1 MKLTKNTVGIARL
14 FAAIIALAVVLFAPA
29 QDKPGAAA
37 LMPFMALP
45 CRKEEEFKGGGSGGG
60 AAVLPEAEFQAKV
73 LSGIKKVEENNA
85 EIERNFAG
93 LDKEAKELAEK
104 LEKQTKTYEG
114 LPNQVAEVM
123 TTMRKIEAK
132 VAAERRSNFG
142 SALYTI
148 TQDKD
153 LNDAVNGIF
162 RSIGRKGGEREQVPI
177 SADQEK
183 AAKAYRKTLTEG
195 ASPGST
201 YINDALHTTIYS
213 LIAEFGIWR
222 SFDVIMAGT
231 KTTKLIVDSTDPTML
246 FVDEDTAPAEAAY
259 TGANVTATI
268 KKILGWLSVSNE
280 MLEDSEVNVAAHLLP
295 KFANATA
302 RRIDFAALAADA
314 TADGTNGG
322 FTGIFQGGTAV
333 VSAATHTTIATTTY
347 DDVLATLLGVNAAAL
362 SRPCKWFIHPQ
373 ILVRMLGIKDL
384 NGRPIFLPSIDA
396 PSFGAVGSIL
406 GYPVQLCHAAPTANV
421 ASSKIAV
428 FGDPQCEAVLL
439 RKDFEFAM
447 SDQVKFLEDKVVF
460 RGRARI
466 ATKIK
471 QADGFAVLTNAAA

>member
-1 MKLTKNTVGIARL
+1 MKLTKNTVGIAR
-14 FAAIIALAVVLFAPA
+14 FVAAIMALAVVFFAPA
-29 QDKPGAAA
+29 HDKPGAFA
-37 LMPFMALP
+37 LMPFLGLP
-45 CRKEEEFKGGGSGGG
+45 ARKEEEFGGGGSGGG
-60 AAVLPEAEFQAKV
+60 SATLSEAAFQEKV
-73 LSGIKKVEENNA
+73 LKGIKKVEDNNA
-85 EIERNFAG
+85 EIEKNFKD

-104 LEKQTKTYEG
+104 MDKHVKTYEG

-132 VAAERRSNFG
+132 VAAERRSCFG
-142 SALYTI
+142 SGLDVI

-153 LNDAVNGIF
+153 LNDAVNGYLRNIA
-162 RSIGRKGGEREQVPI
+162 RKGGEREQVPI
-177 SADQEK
+177 SADQQK
-183 AAKAYRKTLTEG
+183 AGAAYRKTLTEG

-201 YINDALHTTIYS
+201 YINDALYTAIYS
-213 LIAEFGIWR
+213 LIAEYGIWR
-222 SFDVIMAGT
+222 NFDVIMAGT
-231 KTTKLIVDSTDPTML
+231 KTTKLIVDATDPTML
-246 FVDEDTAPAEAAY
+246 FVDEDTAPSEASY
-259 TGANVTATI
+259 TGSNVSATV
-268 KKILGWLSVSNE
+268 KKILGWLSISNE
-280 MLEDSEVNVAAHLLP
+280 MLEDSEVNVAAHILP

-302 RRIDFAALAADA
+302 RRIDFAALNADA

-362 SRPCKWFIHPQ
+362 SRPCKWFLHPQ

-406 GYPVQLCHAAPTANV
+406 GFPVQLCHAAPFANV

-428 FGDPQCEAVLL
+428 FGDPQAEAVLL

-447 SDQVKFLEDKVVF
+447 SDQVKFLEDKTVF

-466 ATKIK
+466 AAKIK
-471 QADGFAVLTNAAA
+471 QADAFAVLTNAAS